1 MNEAAM
7 NESAVCQ
14 LCPHHCRLFEGQIGF
29 CGARQA
35 KDGAVQPINYG
46 KITSIALD
54 PVEKKPLAYY
64 YPGSKI
70 LSVGS
75 FGCNMACP
83 FCQNHH
89 IARRR
94 AGELPV
100 REFRPADL
108 IALAVAEKRRGN
120 IGIAFTYNEPL
131 IAFEFVLDTARL
143 AQAEDLKIV
152 LVTNGQINEPYL
164 KDLLPYVSAWNIDLK
179 AFSEETYRRLG
190 GDLQTTLRT
199 IELATA
205 LAHVEVT
212 TLVVPGI
219 SDSAEEMHAEANFLA
234 KINPSIPLHLSRYF
248 PSYRYSEP
256 ATAKSKMRE
265 LKAIAEQ
272 YLERVRLGNMPE

>member
-7 NESAVCQ
+7 NESAV
-14 LCPHHCRLFEGQIGF
+14 
-29 CGARQA
+29 
-35 KDGAVQPINYG
+35 
-46 KITSIALD
+46 
-54 PVEKKPLAYY
+54 
-64 YPGSKI
+64 
-70 LSVGS
+70 
-75 FGCNMACP
+75 
-83 FCQNHH
+83 CQNHH